1 MKDIK
6 KELIEENVFDL
17 NFEEKPVRVIYRN
30 GDERMED
37 IDSYAEDYGFKAT
50 KIDSY
55 KNPYYLE
62 WDEASPM
69 MDEWL
74 LEGNKENIMAFMEDY
89 DLPYNDSEFCKWL
102 DD

>member
-1 MKDIK
+1 MKNYTDALVE
-6 KELIEENVFDL
+6 KEVEDTEIL
-17 NFEEKPVRVIYRN
+17 RVIYRN
-30 GDERMED
+30 GDGRMED

-74 LEGNKENIMAFMEDY
+74 LEGSKDDIMSFMEDY
-89 DLPYNDSEFCKWL
+89 CLPVDEEFFEIL
-102 DD
+102 A